1 MGRRELYRNK
11 PSLHNAAPLAAA
23 HSQPL
28 GITIG
33 ARTTALKPPKYYIP
47 REYYE
52 RVLKYMKTKEHT
64 SELAGVLTKFLFSAK
79 DWKYFY
85 FDHRWKEYANVR
97 RALRKLVQMGT
108 LQTLLRGKYFVEEDG
123 EEYFAKSV
131 QEETNKNTTVVESS
145 SQQQK
150 NSEVVEREEQVKLEA
165 ENELDQKQQNTSK
178 SKKKKEK
185 RRKKKQQEEDLDLD
199 DDDDNGDDGTF
210 DGFEIQRE
218 EDKEPLYELNEW
230 KEDKKQKKK
239 NAKKGNKHS
248 KKQIEEE
255 EPATEDQLLNEDNF
269 KEELG
274 IPVRTVHIDFN
285 SIKKTCSQTE
295 KIDCAE
301 YDSVV
306 QITSSGAKKPS
317 KHHHNKDLEESS
329 SLHHTIIQVVEGD
342 VLSTAIL
349 LKRAKLNPI
358 ILISGSQTSPAGS
371 YSKGGNTQEEDVCR
385 RSALALALADPYRF
399 DENRNWTYPLPEFG
413 GVYVPHC
420 LVIRQP
426 KSEGYAFCKHP
437 TTIGMM
443 VMYPY
448 INPPTEK
455 RKVADPT
462 TVVTE
467 SDESDEDM
475 QYELFVTS
483 KLANSIKKKIAAYF
497 EVALRKGHDA
507 LVLGSFGCDNTHSNP
522 AYHIASLF
530 KEVLS
535 SDIFKDKFKAVIFSI
550 AQDNESD
557 SKLKNDSDETLDEE
571 SEESSD
577 RQAVDEEEL
586 TEDLEVSSSVEPSTN
601 TPKKNNLSI
610 FSKVFHGKEDAP
622 TAEHFISTMPSAV
635 TL

>member
-1 MGRRELYRNK
+1 MR
-11 PSLHNAAPLAAA
+11 
-23 HSQPL
+23 
-28 GITIG
+28 
-33 ARTTALKPPKYYIP
+33 
-47 REYYE
+47 
-52 RVLKYMKTKEHT
+52 TKEQT
-64 SELAGVLTKFLFSAK
+64 NELAQALTKYLFSPK
-79 DWKYFY
+79 DWNYFY
-85 FDHRWKEYANVR
+85 FEHRWKEYANVR

-123 EEYFAKSV
+123 EEKGGKSSPNTASFSS
-131 QEETNKNTTVVESS
+131 QETNKTTLESS
-145 SQQQK
+145 LATQSK
-150 NSEVVEREEQVKLEA
+150 NFEEIIVKDER
-165 ENELDQKQQNTSK
+165 NEIDQQNIATSK
-178 SKKKKEK
+178 KNKKK
-185 RRKKKQQEEDLDLD
+185 RRKKKQQEEEDLDLD

-239 NAKKGNKHS
+239 NAKNGNKNS

-255 EPATEDQLLNEDNF
+255 EQGTEDQLLNEDNF
-269 KEELG
+269 KEEQG
-274 IPVRTVHIDFN
+274 VPVRTVHIDFN
-285 SIKKTCSQTE
+285 SIKKTCCQTE

-306 QITSSGAKKPS
+306 HITSSGAKKPS
-317 KHHHNKDLEESS
+317 KHHHNKELEDTNA
-329 SLHHTIIQVVEGD
+329 LHHTIIQVVEGD
-342 VLSTAIL
+342 VLSTAL
-349 LKRAKLNPI
+349 MLKRSNKMNPL

-399 DENRNWTYPLPEFG
+399 DENRTWTYPLPEFG

-437 TTIGMM
+437 ATISMM

-455 RKVADPT
+455 RKVADPS

-467 SDESDEDM
+467 NDEHSDEDI

-483 KLANSIKKKIAAYF
+483 KLANSIKKKIASYF
-497 EVALRKGHDA
+497 EIALRKGHDS
-507 LVLGSFGCDNTHSNP
+507 LVIGSFGCGNTHSNP

-550 AQDNESD
+550 SQDNESD
-557 SKLKNDSDETLDEE
+557 SKLKNDSEENLDEE

-577 RQAVDEEEL
+577 KQVAADEDEL
-586 TEDLEVSSSVEPSTN
+586 TDELEISISVEQPSTN
-601 TPKKNNLSI
+601 TSPSKKNNLSI

-622 TAEHFISTMPSAV
+622 TAEHFISTMPSSV